1 MSSHCSQVDSCYFQP
16 QRAAASQ
23 EKIGWAMKKLTFYWL
38 VLMLAPI
45 DTDW

>member
-1 MSSHCSQVDSCYFQP
+1 LTAAIFNPNVQQP
-16 QRAAASQ
+16 HKK
-23 EKIGWAMKKLTFYWL
+23 KIGWAMKKLTFYWL